1 MAAWPDSFPIC
12 HMKLP
17 GRTIL
22 ITGIGGFIGRRAAE
36 RALALGMQVR
46 GLEQDAER
54 AAQVSSELGVYVLA
68 GSTTDPVAVTAVMIG
83 CDYVLHTAARVRED
97 GTYEEFYETNVAG
110 TRNVGQTARAAEV
123 RAMVHLSSVMV
134 YGFRYRAFVQET
146 GPLDGSEHS
155 YCRTKIES
163 EDCLRALERPG
174 SFDVIILRPGDVYG
188 PGSDPWIVR
197 PVRLMQK
204 KLFAL
209 PDGGHGMINHCY
221 VDNLI
226 DAVFWSL
233 RSDLGGET
241 LTITDG
247 RQTSIRSFYQ
257 ELAAR
262 CDLGAVR
269 SMPAWVLR
277 TLLRINNLLSGLIPG
292 LQRLPEPAGVRFLMR
307 PYACSIALA
316 RELGFVPRV
325 QLKEGLDRTMAWL
338 HQSGIVPKAN

>member
-1 MAAWPDSFPIC
+1 MAAWPDLFWDC
-12 HMKLP
+12 NMKLSN
-17 GRTIL
+17 RTIL

-46 GLEQDAER
+46 GLERDSER
-54 AAQVSSELGVYVLA
+54 AARISKELGVQVLT

-97 GTYEEFYETNVAG
+97 GTYPEFYEANVAG
-110 TRNVGQTARAAEV
+110 TRNVGQVARAAEV

-134 YGFRYRAFVQET
+134 YGFRYRAYVGEA
-146 GPLDGSEHS
+146 GPLDGSEHP

-197 PVRLMQK
+197 PVQLMQK
-204 KLFAL
+204 RLFAL
-209 PDGGHGMINHCY
+209 PDGGHGAINHCY

-233 RSDLGGET
+233 RSDLGGAT

-247 RQTSIRSFYQ
+247 RHTSVRNFYE
-257 ELAAR
+257 ELARR
-262 CDLGAVR
+262 CGLGAVR
-269 SMPAWVLR
+269 SLPAVILR
-277 TLLRINNLLSGLIPG
+277 LLLRINNTLAGMVPG
-292 LQRLPEPAGVRFLMR
+292 LERLAEPEGVQFLMR
-307 PYACSIALA
+307 PHPCSIARA

-325 QLKEGLDRTMAWL
+325 QLPEGLDRTIAWL
-338 HQSGIVPKAN
+338 RKSNRLGAAD